1 MLPIIG
7 AGGPSCQFIDTLSAC
22 PGIIKRMAY
31 TPSIRVMHFADV
43 HFGVENYGRFDPVT
57 GLPSRLVDF
66 RDALNA
72 AIDLALE
79 ADVELAVFAGDAY
92 KTRDPNQTHQREF
105 GKCLSRL
112 AQAHVP
118 IVMLAGNHDIP
129 NMKGRANAIEIFG
142 ALMGQSMRVFDTP
155 GHAVMQTKS
164 GQDVQIAAVPYLIKS
179 LVLAREDYKDQ
190 GVQETTSLIVEKY
203 VGWLDKIASECD
215 PSLPTILMGHFSVAN
230 ARLSAGQV
238 GYLVNEPE
246 VPLSALTQAPF
257 DYVALGHIHKF
268 QDLNKG
274 EQPPVVYSGSIE
286 RIDFGER
293 KEDKGFALVELAKG
307 NTEVRHITVPTRRF
321 VEIETDA
328 TAAGD
333 GITEHVLR
341 ELSKHDLRNAVVKLS
356 FKLHSEQQPALREGD
371 IRAALA
377 PAFMVVALHKDVAR
391 DTDAVRSKVLTEALD
406 PLQALATYCDTRDT
420 LRTRRDELVEAAR
433 PLVLALEHEETV

>member
-1 MLPIIG
+1 
-7 AGGPSCQFIDTLSAC
+7 
-22 PGIIKRMAY
+22 MAY
-31 TPSIRVMHFADV
+31 TPPIRIMHFADV
-43 HFGVENYGRFDPVT
+43 HFGVENYGRFDPLT

-72 AIDLALE
+72 AIDIALE
-79 ADVELAVFAGDAY
+79 ANIELAVFAGDAY

-105 GKCLSRL
+105 AACLSRL
-112 AQAHVP
+112 AQANVP

-142 ALMGQSMRVFDTP
+142 ALMGGRMRVFDTP
-155 GHAVMQTKS
+155 GHDVIQTKS
-164 GQDVQIAAVPYLIKS
+164 GHDVQVAAVPYLIKS

-190 GVQETTSLIVEKY
+190 GVQETTGLIVEKY
-203 VGWLDKIASECD
+203 VGWLNKIASECD
-215 PSLPTILMGHFSVAN
+215 PSLPTVLMGHFSVAN

-268 QDLNKG
+268 QDLHKG

-293 KEDKGFALVELAKG
+293 KEDKGFALVDLAKG
-307 NTEVRHITVPTRRF
+307 STEVRHVVVPTRRF
-321 VEIETDA
+321 VEIETDG
-328 TAAGD
+328 TGAGD

-377 PAFMVVALHKDVAR
+377 PAFMVVALHKDIAR

-420 LRTRRDELVEAAR
+420 LRARRDELVEAAR
-433 PLVLALEHEETV
+433 PLVFALEQEETV

>member
-1 MLPIIG
+1 
-7 AGGPSCQFIDTLSAC
+7 
-22 PGIIKRMAY
+22 MAY
-31 TPSIRVMHFADV
+31 TPPIRVMHFADV
-43 HFGVENYGRFDPVT
+43 HFGVENYGRFDPAT

-79 ADVELAVFAGDAY
+79 ANVELAVFAGDAY

-112 AQAHVP
+112 AQAKVP

-142 ALMGQSMRVFDTP
+142 ALMGGAMRVFDTP
-155 GHAVMQTKS
+155 GHAVMQTRS
-164 GQDVQIAAVPYLIKS
+164 GYDVQIAAVPYLIKS

-190 GVQETTSLIVEKY
+190 GVQDTTALIVEKY
-203 VGWLDKIASECD
+203 VGWLNKIASECD
-215 PSLPTILMGHFSVAN
+215 PALPTILMGHFSVAN

-246 VPLSALTQAPF
+246 VPLSALAQAPF
-257 DYVALGHIHKF
+257 DYVALGHIHKY

-293 KEDKGFALVELAKG
+293 KEDKGFALVDLAKG
-307 NTEVRHITVPTRRF
+307 NTEVRHVVVPTRRF

-328 TAAGD
+328 TGAGD
-333 GITEHVLR
+333 GITEHILR
-341 ELSKHDLRNAVVKLS
+341 ELAKHDLRDAVVKLS
-356 FKLHSEQQPALREGD
+356 YKLHSEQQPALREGD

-377 PAFMVVALHKDVAR
+377 PAFMVVALHKDIAR

-406 PLQALATYCDTRDT
+406 PLQALATYCETRDT
-420 LRTRRDELVEAAR
+420 LRARSHELVEAAR
-433 PLVLALEHEETV
+433 PLVFALEQEETV